1 MIENF
6 NGIVY
11 LIIFIIHFLVYAV
24 YAFRTIVGT
33 KGFMDQYGIDHSA
46 AVMIRFF
53 GAPFVGSF
61 LMALYIM
68 LVRDGGVSGTW
79 AFFNLIF
86 IQNLM
91 YFIFGIY
98 TIYINKLGHN
108 DKTNS
113 EGIIASGVLTIL
125 SAILTYGLADKIY
138 I

>member
-1 MIENF
+1 MIEKF
-6 NGIVY
+6 NGIIY

-33 KGFMDQYGIDHSA
+33 KDFMDQYGIDHSA

-108 DKTNS
+108 EKTNS

-125 SAILTYGLADKIY
+125 SAILCYGLADKIY

>member
-1 MIENF
+1 MIEKF
-6 NGIVY
+6 NGIIY

-24 YAFRTIVGT
+24 YAFRTIVRT

-108 DKTNS
+108 EKTNS

>member
-1 MIENF
+1 MIEKF

-61 LMALYIM
+61 LMAIYIM
-68 LVRDGGVSGTW
+68 FVRDGGINGTW
-79 AFFNLIF
+79 GFFNLIF

-108 DKTNS
+108 EKTNS

-125 SAILTYGLADKIY
+125 SAILCYGLADKIY

>member
-1 MIENF
+1 MIEKF

-33 KGFMDQYGIDHSA
+33 KGFMDQYRIDHSA

-68 LVRDGGVSGTW
+68 FVRDGGVSGTW

-108 DKTNS
+108 EKTNS

-125 SAILTYGLADKIY
+125 SAILCYGLADKIY

>member
-1 MIENF
+1 MIEKF
-6 NGIVY
+6 NGIIY
-11 LIIFIIHFLVYAV
+11 LIIFIVHFLVYAV

-68 LVRDGGVSGTW
+68 FVRDGGVSGTW

-108 DKTNS
+108 EKTNS

-125 SAILTYGLADKIY
+125 SAILCYGLADKIY

>member
-1 MIENF
+1 MIEKF

-108 DKTNS
+108 EKTNS

>member
-1 MIENF
+1 MIEKF

-108 DKTNS
+108 EKTNS
-113 EGIIASGVLTIL
+113 EGIIASGMLTIL

>member
-1 MIENF
+1 MIEKF
-6 NGIVY
+6 NGIIY

-108 DKTNS
+108 EKTNS
-113 EGIIASGVLTIL
+113 EGIIASGMLTIL

>member
-1 MIENF
+1 MIEKF

-11 LIIFIIHFLVYAV
+11 LIIFIVHFLVYAV

-33 KGFMDQYGIDHSA
+33 KGFMDQYRIDHSA

-68 LVRDGGVSGTW
+68 FVRDGGVSGTW

-108 DKTNS
+108 EKTNS

-125 SAILTYGLADKIY
+125 SDILAYGLADKIY

>member
-1 MIENF
+1 MIEKF
-6 NGIVY
+6 NGIIY
-11 LIIFIIHFLVYAV
+11 LIIFIVHFLVYAV

-108 DKTNS
+108 EKTNS

>member
-1 MIENF
+1 MIEKF
-6 NGIVY
+6 NGVVY
-11 LIIFIIHFLVYAV
+11 LIIFIIHFAVYAV

-68 LVRDGGVSGTW
+68 FVRDGGVSGTW

-108 DKTNS
+108 EKTNS

-125 SAILTYGLADKIY
+125 SAILCYGLADKIY

>member
-1 MIENF
+1 MIEKF

-68 LVRDGGVSGTW
+68 VVRDGGVSGTW

-108 DKTNS
+108 EKTNS

-125 SAILTYGLADKIY
+125 SAILCYGLADKIY

>member
-1 MIENF
+1 MIEKF

-11 LIIFIIHFLVYAV
+11 LIIFVVHFLVYAV
-24 YAFRTIVGT
+24 YAFRAIVGT
-33 KGFMDQYGIDHSA
+33 KSFMDQYNIDHSA
-46 AVMIRFF
+46 AVITRFF

-68 LVRDGGVSGTW
+68 FVRDGGVNGTW
-79 AFFNLIF
+79 AFFNLVF
-86 IQNLM
+86 VQNLM

-98 TIYINKLGHN
+98 TIYINKLGHTE
-108 DKTNS
+108 KTNS
-113 EGIIASGVLTIL
+113 EGVIAAGVLTIL

>member
-1 MIENF
+1 MIEKF

-68 LVRDGGVSGTW
+68 FVRDGGVSGTW

-108 DKTNS
+108 EKTNS

-125 SAILTYGLADKIY
+125 SAILCYGLADKIY

>member
-1 MIENF
+1 MIEKF
-6 NGIVY
+6 NGVVY

-108 DKTNS
+108 EKTNS

-125 SAILTYGLADKIY
+125 SAILCYGLADKIY

>member
-1 MIENF
+1 MIEKF
-6 NGIVY
+6 NGIIY
-11 LIIFIIHFLVYAV
+11 LIIFIVHFLVYAV
-24 YAFRTIVGT
+24 YAFRTIVRT

-79 AFFNLIF
+79 AFLKLIF

-108 DKTNS
+108 EKTNS

-125 SAILTYGLADKIY
+125 SAILCYGLADKIY

>member
-1 MIENF
+1 MIEKF
-6 NGIVY
+6 NGIIY
-11 LIIFIIHFLVYAV
+11 LLIFIVHFLVYAV

-61 LMALYIM
+61 LMALYI
-68 LVRDGGVSGTW
+68 LFVRDGGVSGTW

-108 DKTNS
+108 EKTNS
-113 EGIIASGVLTIL
+113 EGIIASGMLTIL

>member
-1 MIENF
+1 MIEKF

-86 IQNLM
+86 IKNLM

-108 DKTNS
+108 EKTNS

>member
-1 MIENF
+1 MIEKF

-108 DKTNS
+108 EKTNS

-125 SAILTYGLADKIY
+125 SAILCYGLADKIY

>member
-1 MIENF
+1 MIEKF
-6 NGIVY
+6 NGIIY
-11 LIIFIIHFLVYAV
+11 LIIFIVHFLVYAV

-33 KGFMDQYGIDHSA
+33 KDFMDQYGIDHSA

-108 DKTNS
+108 EKTNS

-125 SAILTYGLADKIY
+125 SAILTFGLADKIY

>member
-1 MIENF
+1 MIEKF
-6 NGIVY
+6 NGIFY

-68 LVRDGGVSGTW
+68 FVRDGGVSGTW
-79 AFFNLIF
+79 SFFNLIF

-108 DKTNS
+108 EKTNS

>member
-1 MIENF
+1 MIEKF
-6 NGIVY
+6 NGVVY

-68 LVRDGGVSGTW
+68 FVRDGGVSGTW

-108 DKTNS
+108 EKTNS
-113 EGIIASGVLTIL
+113 EGVIASGVLTIL
-125 SAILTYGLADKIY
+125 SAILCYGLADKIY
-138 I
+138 T

>member
-1 MIENF
+1 MIEKF
-6 NGIVY
+6 NGIIY
-11 LIIFIIHFLVYAV
+11 LIIFIVHFLVYAV
-24 YAFRTIVGT
+24 YAFRTIIGT
-33 KGFMDQYGIDHSA
+33 KGFMDKYGIDHSA

-68 LVRDGGVSGTW
+68 FVRDGGVSGTW
-79 AFFNLIF
+79 SFFNLIF

-108 DKTNS
+108 EKTNS
-113 EGIIASGVLTIL
+113 EGIIASGMLTIL

>member
-1 MIENF
+1 MIEKF

-11 LIIFIIHFLVYAV
+11 LIIFIVHFLVYAV

-108 DKTNS
+108 EKTNS

-125 SAILTYGLADKIY
+125 SAILCYGLADKIY